1 MSSLIPLEYKKVE
14 KPRNKA
20 PGKDAVFANNIT
32 SSLEQ
37 PEKPS
42 EEHQQ
47 TTAKHTD
54 LSRLTYEL
62 RQDNKYKMKTIYSV
76 LVMIK

>member
-1 MSSLIPLEYKKVE
+1 MSPLIPLEYKKVE
-14 KPRNKA
+14 IPPNKA

-32 SSLEQ
+32 RSLEQ
-37 PEKPS
+37 SEKPS

-54 LSRLTYEL
+54 LSGLTYEL
-62 RQDNKYKMKTIYSV
+62 RQNND
-76 LVMIK
+76 